1 MDSGDEDD
9 REPPLS
15 LTGFLFGNIDQKG
28 QLEDDDVLDQESKR
42 HLNQLNSLGGFG
54 SLVQEITA
62 DTDNYG
68 DDEQDSQTSSSGWV
82 LNSPSAVDYSD
93 INEAVDEQEVRQSMG
108 SLQVPQPGSDSTSDD
123 DDDDYDDEGETTDR
137 QLMPPPASSL
147 VTKATKMDSRS
158 SPVEEFKGRTSP
170 LDERDTGNSLFADAG
185 IILPSLVPTSSN
197 GDISRKEAEDNLVE
211 KGDGKRRASDSS
223 PESSWKKRR
232 SIEKSP
238 NGGSLKDALFKEK
251 ELPEVTVLFLHFRH
265 GKVLRFNKLFGP
277 GKPSSLPQIWR
288 GAKRRRKRRRP
299 TGEESLEDFY
309 EWEFDY
315 GPIPPPDQWM
325 SDDEEKMM
333 RPMEALPDT
342 GARKEASQDDDRPE
356 IPEWRFGPARY
367 WYDMLGV
374 PETGEDFDYG
384 FKLAQNSDSD
394 SGNEGDD
401 EREESKEP
409 PKPSQPEP
417 PKDDAEEKTED
428 QPKDMETSEEA
439 EVVPKSE
446 FPEEEYFYMVAQR
459 SWEDDIVWDGEQ
471 IKDKVLQSKSAAMA
485 GWIPTSTSRTAQSF
499 SSQQGLNISVTLPNS
514 VSSTSSGKNQQVDPD
529 DDQQWYSLFP
539 VENPEL
545 VYGNWEDDIIWDPQN
560 MKEIP
565 KPKVM
570 KLDPNDENII
580 FGIPDDPDPLPDD
593 TPSKDKKEV
602 RQSTLLLKKRGLT
615 KPESDQLSEPGKKKK
630 NVSNVSHNEQ
640 KDPWNLSNDEYYD
653 PKHSLQETTLRASM
667 GGNLVQH
674 STPAIEL
681 RQPFFPT
688 HMGPIKLRQLHRPP
702 LRKFSHG
709 PMAQPGPHSVLPLL
723 KQIKKKAKMREQ
735 ERQASGGGEVFFMR
749 TPQDLT
755 GMDGE
760 ILLAEYSEEY
770 GPLVSQV
777 GMATKIKNFYKRKAG
792 HTAGPPKFQ
801 YGETVYAHTSP
812 FLGPLHP
819 GQALQAFENNL
830 FRAPIYQHKIPETDF
845 LVIRTRVHYYIREFQ
860 GLFCVGQECPLY
872 EVPGPNSKRAN
883 NHVRDFLQVFIYRLF
898 WKSKDKPRRI
908 KMEDIRKAFP
918 THSESSI
925 RKRLKLCAD
934 FKRTGMDSNWWVLKP
949 EFRLPSEEEI
959 RAMVSPEQCCA
970 YYSMLEAEQR
980 LKDAGY
986 GEKSLFAPEE
996 DNEEEFQR
1004 NIDDEVRT
1012 APWNTTRA
1020 FISAM
1025 KGKCL
1030 LAVMGVADPTGCGE
1044 GFSYIKVPNKPQS
1057 SKDDNS
1063 PQPVKRTVTGTDAD
1077 LRRLSLK
1084 NAKQLLRKF
1093 GVSEE
1098 EIKKLSRWEV
1108 IDVVRTM
1115 STEQA
1120 RSGEAGMSKFAR
1132 GTRFSVAEHQEKYKE
1147 ECQRIFDLQNKVLS
1161 SAEVLSTDEE
1171 SSSAD
1176 DSDFEEMGK
1185 NIENMLA
1192 NKKTS
1197 QQITREREEAER
1209 KELQRMIMGEDTSK
1223 DRDKDDK
1230 RESKRS
1236 SSTGTPIPGARG
1248 QDDDLESIGS
1258 SFTGRRLK
1266 IYRTFK
1272 DEEGNEYVRTET
1284 VRKPSVIDTYVRI
1297 RTTKDEN
1304 FIKNWLAQDEQHKEE
1319 MRRER
1324 RRIQEQLRRI
1334 KRNQEKEKMAPP
1346 PKKKKKKPDQPP
1358 LKLKCGACG
1367 QIGHMRTNKEC
1378 PLYER
1383 SHAPPSHPV
1392 AMTEE
1397 EEEEVERYTIK
1408 EDENLIKVEGTK
1420 LILGKSLVD
1429 QAAAV
1434 RRESLILKFPKA
1446 MQPKKDE
1453 KKKRRVGTVT
1463 HCDYLKRPKK
1473 SANRRRTDPVVTLSS
1488 ILENFLNEMRD
1499 LPNTYPFHQPVNP
1512 RMVVDYYKIVHRPMD
1527 LQTMREKLRQRN
1539 YHSRLDFVEDVKL
1552 IVHNSTLYNGAKS
1565 PLTQIAADMLGV
1577 CEKRVA
1583 EKEDKITRL
1592 EKAINPL
1599 LDDDD
1604 QVAFSFILENII
1616 TQKMMNVPNSWPFH
1630 QPVNKKF
1637 VPDYFKVISQP
1648 MDLETLKKSVQSHK
1662 YRNRD
1667 AFMKDVELIHRNSVK
1682 YNGADSPFTGTAEE
1696 VVRSCKE
1703 TLDEYDEHLTQLE
1716 NDISHAQEAA
1726 IAAAMQDE
1734 DQDGSNL
1741 PSNPNSPQPG
1751 DVDMEEDS
1759 LLDNTTTAHDE
1770 SWESA
1775 TTMEP
1780 QAGPSR
1786 ESVGDADFIDVV
1798 GDEEAMEM
1806 DRSKRMRGEGDIGKQ
1821 EDTLMEDLL
1830 VSESESD
1837 AESDLPYTRQDS
1849 DLSDYYDQGD
1859 NGSSR
1864 PVSAA
1869 FESYQNEDSNFD
1881 YSYDVEDEDS
1891 RLPDEDSNL
1900 PTDLNLSEDDVEE
1913 DSRYADDNAQFP
1925 DISNQYFQQQPAAQ
1939 RSLQFS
1945 DQFFEEVNQAAAGGD
1960 SLQPTEGLDTRDL
1973 VAQAMAEIDNKES
1986 DGEDFV
1992 SVGGDLSEES
2002 SDPDV

>member
-28 QLEDDDVLDQESKR
+28 QLEDDDILDQESKR

-62 DTDNYG
+62 DTDNNG
-68 DDEQDSQTSSSGWV
+68 DDEQDSQTSSS
-82 LNSPSAVDYSD
+82 A
-93 INEAVDEQEVRQSMG
+93 
-108 SLQVPQPGSDSTSDD
+108 
-123 DDDDYDDEGETTDR
+123 
-137 QLMPPPASSL
+137 
-147 VTKATKMDSRS
+147 
-158 SPVEEFKGRTSP
+158 
-170 LDERDTGNSLFADAG
+170 
-185 IILPSLVPTSSN
+185 
-197 GDISRKEAEDNLVE
+197 
-211 KGDGKRRASDSS
+211 
-223 PESSWKKRR
+223 
-232 SIEKSP
+232 
-238 NGGSLKDALFKEK
+238 
-251 ELPEVTVLFLHFRH
+251 
-265 GKVLRFNKLFGP
+265 

-299 TGEESLEDFY
+299 TGEEPLEDSY

-315 GPIPPPDQWM
+315 APIPPPDQWM

-342 GARKEASQDDDRPE
+342 GVRKEASNDDNRPE
-356 IPEWRFGPARY
+356 IPEWRYGPARY

-374 PETGEDFDYG
+374 PETGEGFDYG

-409 PKPSQPEP
+409 PKPSEPEP
-417 PKDDAEEKTED
+417 QKEEPTEKTED
-428 QPKDMETSEEA
+428 QPEDMETSEEA

-499 SSQQGLNISVTLPNS
+499 SSQQGLNINVTLPNS
-514 VSSTSSGKNQQVDPD
+514 IPSTSSGKNQQDPD
-529 DDQQWYSLFP
+529 DEQLWYSLFP

-709 PMAQPGPHSVLPLL
+709 PLAQPGPHSVLPLL
-723 KQIKKKAKMREQ
+723 KQIKKKAKLREQ

-770 GPLVSQV
+770 APLVSQV

-792 HTAGPPKFQ
+792 HTTGPPKFE

-996 DNEEEFQR
+996 ENEEEFQR

-1272 DEEGNEYVRTET
+1272 DEDGKEYVRTET

-1397 EEEEVERYTIK
+1397 QEEEVERYTIK

-1527 LQTMREKLRQRN
+1527 LQTMREKLRQRQ

-1565 PLTQIAADMLGV
+1565 PLTQIAQDMLGV

-1648 MDLETLKKSVQSHK
+1648 MDLETLKKNVQSHK

-1667 AFMKDVELIHRNSVK
+1667 AFMKDVDLIHRNSVK
-1682 YNGADSPFTGTAEE
+1682 YNGADSPFTCTAEE

-1716 NDISHAQEAA
+1716 NDIRHAQEAA

-1775 TTMEP
+1775 PPTEP
-1780 QAGPSR
+1780 QPGPSR

-1806 DRSKRMRGEGDIGKQ
+1806 DRSKRGRGEEDTGKQ

-1900 PTDLNLSEDDVEE
+1900 PTDLNLSEDDEEE

-1925 DISNQYFQQQPAAQ
+1925 DMSNQYFQQQPAAQ

-1945 DQFFEEVNQAAAGGD
+1945 DQFFEEVNQAAVGD